1 MTNPQATHLARCIA
15 VRAGMRE
22 GGAEA
27 ATRRAA
33 GVPLGGFSIA
43 AATWR
48 LHLRSLQWEVVHRP
62 RERPS
67 RTECDAHPQP
77 SKGKHVMS
85 TFDRSDIAA
94 AVAP

>member
-1 MTNPQATHLARCIA
+1 
-15 VRAGMRE
+15 MRE
-22 GGAEA
+22 DEAEA
-27 ATRRAA
+27 AARRAA

-48 LHLRSLQWEVVHRP
+48 LHLRSLQWELVHMRP
-62 RERPS
+62 RERPP

-94 AVAP
+94 AIAP